1 MDSGMNAENHFAH
14 QLNEGGKQ
22 EVASILFLG
31 CVGKKIVDAFTGKGW
46 SAPLWLV
53 QAKERDVLEEM
64 TKSGPY
70 APDQFHISGL
80 RAGAGKSKKAKEPK
94 KEAAP
99 NLEPI
104 DGPPLDIY
112 EDVDFSP
119 GH

>member
-1 MDSGMNAENHFAH
+1 MLTSFMIGSQYGICEGVSANLKHH
-14 QLNEGGKQ
+14 Q
-22 EVASILFLG
+22 
-31 CVGKKIVDAFTGKGW
+31 IVDAFTGKGW

-70 APDQFHISGL
+70 APGQLQISGL
-80 RAGAGKSKKAKEPK
+80 RAGEGKSKKAKEPK